1 MPELSG
7 NKRIAKNTL
16 LLYLRMF
23 YSLILSLFTARV
35 ILNAL
40 GFEDYGLYNVIGSI
54 VSMFVFLR
62 SAMGNSVH
70 RYITYSIGKGNYDD
84 VQKVFSLSIIIFT
97 GLALLIVLLCETVG
111 LWFFYEKLVI
121 PEGRMTAAFWV
132 YQFSIITTAL
142 SVICVPYDAIIIA
155 HERMNVFA
163 FVQILNATLNLGIVY
178 LVAASPF
185 DKLILYGLLLMLIQV
200 MNRLIYGIYCGRHFP
215 ETKFRIIRDWSL
227 LKEMTSFAG
236 WSLIGNLI
244 WVGYTQG
251 VNIMLN
257 VFCGPAVNAARG
269 IAVNIQNTVKG
280 FVTNFQMAA
289 NPQITKSYAARDF
302 NRLHSLI
309 YFSSKFSYFLL
320 LLMELPI
327 IFEADII
334 LRLWLVNVPEHTVAF
349 LRISLLIM
357 LIGAL
362 ENPIGTANSATGK
375 IKKFQIVVGCFN
387 IFIIVLSYVA
397 LRLGYPPESVF
408 IVQLVITGIVQFVK
422 VQLVK
427 KAIHFSIRQYTFHLV
442 LPLIIA
448 SVASILLPG
457 IAYCFMVQGIIR
469 LMVVGFISIVSV
481 VVSAYF
487 FGLNRSERLVVNN
500 QVVTIWNKCMKRT
513 KLIEK

>member
-1 MPELSG
+1 M
-7 NKRIAKNTL
+7 I
-16 LLYLRMF
+16 
-23 YSLILSLFTARV
+23 ISLFTARV

-54 VSMFVFLR
+54 VLMFVFLR

-70 RYITYSIGKGNYDD
+70 RFITYSIGKGYYDE
-84 VQKVFSLSIIIFT
+84 VQKVFSLSIIIFS

-121 PEGRMTAAFWV
+121 PEGRMTAALWV
-132 YQFSIITTAL
+132 YQFSIFTTAL

-155 HERMNVFA
+155 HERMKVFA
-163 FVQILNATLNLGIVY
+163 FVQVLNATLNLGVVY
-178 LVAASPF
+178 LVAVSPF

-215 ETKFRIIRDWSL
+215 ETKFRIIKDWPL
-227 LKEMTSFAG
+227 MKEMTSFAG

-251 VNIMLN
+251 VNLMLN
-257 VFCGPAVNAARG
+257 VFFGPTVNAARG
-269 IAVNIQNTVKG
+269 IAVNIQNTVKA

-289 NPQITKSYAARDF
+289 NPQITKSYAAGDF
-302 NRLHSLI
+302 ERLHSLI

-320 LLMELPI
+320 LLMVLPI
-327 IFEADII
+327 FLEADII
-334 LRLWLVNVPEHTVAF
+334 LKLWLVNVPEHTIAF

-387 IFIIVLSYVA
+387 VFIIIFSYLA
-397 LRLGYPPESVF
+397 LRLGFQPESVY

-427 KAIHFSIRQYTFHLV
+427 KAIHFSIREYTIRLV
-442 LPLIIA
+442 YPLTIA
-448 SVASILLPG
+448 SLISLLLPG
-457 IAYCFMVQGIIR
+457 VAYNLMEQGIIR
-469 LMVVGFISIVSV
+469 LLLVGLISIVSV
-481 VVSAYF
+481 LVSAYF
-487 FGLNRSERLVVNN
+487 FGLNRSEQQVVNN
-500 QVVTIWNKCMKRT
+500 QVFTIWNKWMKKT
-513 KLIEK
+513 

>member
-1 MPELSG
+1 
-7 NKRIAKNTL
+7 
-16 LLYLRMF
+16 MF
-23 YSLILSLFTARV
+23 YSLIISLFTARV

-70 RYITYSIGKGNYDD
+70 RYITYSIGKGNFDD
-84 VQKVFSLSIIIFT
+84 IQKVFSLSIIIFS
-97 GLALLIVLLCETVG
+97 GLALLIVLLCETIG

-132 YQFSIITTAL
+132 YQFSIFTTAL

-155 HERMNVFA
+155 HERMKVFA
-163 FVQILNATLNLGIVY
+163 IVQVLNATLNLGIVY

-185 DKLILYGLLLMLIQV
+185 DKLIVYGLLLMLIQV
-200 MNRLIYGIYCGRHFP
+200 INRLIYGIYCGRNFP
-215 ETKFRIIRDWSL
+215 ETKFRFIKDLSL
-227 LKEMTSFAG
+227 MKEMTSFAG
-236 WSLIGNLI
+236 WSLIGNMI

-251 VNIMLN
+251 VNLMLN

-269 IAVNIQNTVKG
+269 IAVNIQNTVKA

-289 NPQITKSYAARDF
+289 NPQITKSYAVGDF

-320 LLMELPI
+320 LLMVIPI
-327 IFEADII
+327 VFEADLI
-334 LRLWLVNVPEHTVAF
+334 LKLWLVNVPDHTIAF

-357 LIGAL
+357 LISAL

-375 IKKFQIVVGCFN
+375 IKKYQIVVGC
-387 IFIIVLSYVA
+387 ISAFIIILSYLA

-408 IVQLVITGIVQFVK
+408 VVQLVITGITQFVK

-427 KAIHFSIRQYTFHLV
+427 RAIHFSIRQYTYHLI
-442 LPLIIA
+442 LPLLIA
-448 SVASILLPG
+448 SIVSIIWPG
-457 IAYCFMVQGIIR
+457 IAYFFMEQGVLR
-469 LMVVGFISIVSV
+469 LVIVGLISVVSV
-481 VVSAYF
+481 VVSAYLL
-487 FGLNRSERLVVNN
+487 GLENYERQIVNK
-500 QVVTIWNKCMKRT
+500 QVVAFFDKWKQRELLK
-513 KLIEK
+513 K